1 MLTLSKVE
9 PLCPV
14 FGVCGGCAY
23 QDIPYP
29 EELAIKGRN
38 LKELLAGK
46 FALDESV
53 FEPVVPSPEPYHYRH
68 RLDLS
73 FKKRALHEY
82 EMGFQLPGSSRLVPV
97 ESCAIARKEIVD
109 FMPEL
114 KKQAL
119 ARVTEKY
126 RTANLV
132 VRTGDDGRVLWGGIG
147 RRSLE
152 LLPKD
157 YLWTE
162 VRGRK
167 IFYSL
172 DTFFQA
178 NLSILPV
185 LMDKIESLYPF
196 NRETIFFDLYS
207 GVGLFGI
214 CFAPQVAKVVMME
227 ESPSS
232 VSLANFNAAYHGF
245 KNIKIYQGLVES
257 QLAAVLKETGEG
269 PKIAF
274 VDPPRKGLAPAALET
289 LAASRAFE
297 ALFYLSCQPES
308 LARDLEKFVSEGW
321 KIEKIVPFD
330 FFPKTSHLETLV
342 VLTRPKTEDQRQKT
356 KDDSILDF
364 YEIFGNANPVEVEIG
379 CGKGKFLVARALENP
394 GINFLGLDR
403 AVKWMKTGI
412 KNSDKQKLA
421 NVHFLQAEIRALL
434 ERIPGQS
441 VSLFHIYFP
450 DPWPKR
456 RHRKHRIVTPEF
468 LEALDKKLA
477 AGGSIE
483 LATDHEDYFE
493 QMKKSVALTA
503 SLWSSVRECENQRL
517 KDPHLKTNY
526 ELKYETEGRNL
537 YYLEM
542 VKP

>member
-1 MLTLSKVE
+1 MLPLISKVA

-23 QDIPYP
+23 QDIPYS
-29 EELAIKGRN
+29 EELAAKERN
-38 LKELLAGK
+38 LKELLGGK
-46 FALDESV
+46 LTLDESV
-53 FEPVVPSPEPYHYRH
+53 FEAVVPSPEPYHYRH

-73 FKKRALHEY
+73 LKKRFHENKVEY
-82 EMGFQLPGSSRLVPV
+82 EMGFQVPGSSRLVPV
-97 ESCAIARKEIVD
+97 ESCAIARREITD

-114 KKQAL
+114 KKQAG
-119 ARVTEKY
+119 ARITEKY

-178 NLSILPV
+178 NLSILPG
-185 LMDKIESLYPF
+185 LMDKIESLHAF

-227 ESPSS
+227 ESPAS
-232 VSLANFNAAYHGF
+232 VSLANFNTAYHGF
-245 KNIKIYQGLVES
+245 KNVKIYQGLVES
-257 QLAAVLKETGEG
+257 GLPAVLKEAGEG
-269 PKIAF
+269 PRVAF
-274 VDPPRKGLAPAALET
+274 VDPPRKGLAPAVLET

-308 LARDLEKFVSEGW
+308 LARDLEKFTSEGW

-330 FFPKTSHLETLV
+330 FFPKTNHLETLA
-342 VLTRPKTEDQRQKT
+342 VL
-356 KDDSILDF
+356 
-364 YEIFGNANPVEVEIG
+364 
-379 CGKGKFLVARALENP
+379 
-394 GINFLGLDR
+394 
-403 AVKWMKTGI
+403 
-412 KNSDKQKLA
+412 
-421 NVHFLQAEIRALL
+421 
-434 ERIPGQS
+434 
-441 VSLFHIYFP
+441 
-450 DPWPKR
+450 
-456 RHRKHRIVTPEF
+456 
-468 LEALDKKLA
+468 
-477 AGGSIE
+477 
-483 LATDHEDYFE
+483 
-493 QMKKSVALTA
+493 
-503 SLWSSVRECENQRL
+503 
-517 KDPHLKTNY
+517 
-526 ELKYETEGRNL
+526 
-537 YYLEM
+537 
-542 VKP
+542 KP